1 MIRVG
6 VFRRYILLFF
16 PFYLSIYLVLA
27 ALVSAVTLCHSFALL
42 SQHTHTHIY
51 IPIATSKPTVNMFIV
66 RIFMNTRNGI
76 LMLFDVLN
84 FIRLIC

>member
-16 PFYLSIYLVLA
+16 PFIYLSI
-27 ALVSAVTLCHSFALL
+27 SFWLPWFPL
-42 SQHTHTHIY
+42 SLSVIHLRFFLNTHTHIY